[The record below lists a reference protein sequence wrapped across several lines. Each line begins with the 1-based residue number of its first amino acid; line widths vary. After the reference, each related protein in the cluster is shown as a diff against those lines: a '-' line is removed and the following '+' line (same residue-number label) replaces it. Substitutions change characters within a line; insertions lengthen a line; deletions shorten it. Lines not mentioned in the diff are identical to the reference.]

1 MSESARAAALAVALL
16 ALYLAASLARP
27 VLPVDETRYLA
38 VAWEMWQRGDLLV
51 PTLSGEPYSH
61 KPPLL
66 FWLVHAGWAAA
77 GVSSWWPRTLVAL
90 FALGSLGLLRP
101 LTRELF
107 PERTEAAGWAPLVL
121 ATSWPWA
128 YFSSAIMFDLVLSF
142 FVLLGALG
150 LVRAWRRGG
159 ASAWAV
165 YAVALGG
172 GLLTKGPVVLLHL
185 LPVAVLAPLWGRG
198 AGTLGWAWYGRLLL
212 GTLGGAAVA
221 LAWAVP
227 AGIAGGEAYRNAI
240 LWGQTAGRLSESFAH
255 REPWWFYLAA
265 LPVLTLP
272 WWGWPALWRGARGT
286 PFREAGVRFV
296 LVQGAS
302 ALLALSLVSGK
313 QEQYL
318 LPEVAVLA
326 ALGGRMLA
334 GRREPGGGRRG
345 VEGFALTSGVA
356 FAVLAVAA
364 VPVLGPAFDLGAV
377 SSTLRSL
384 EAQGVPLANEGKYHG
399 QFHFLGRLQRP
410 LEVVR
415 EDQIPDWLAGHP
427 SGRVVVY
434 FRGESYT
441 GPGRVEY
448 VQPYRGQNL
457 AVVAAP

>member
-1 MSESARAAALAVALL
+1 MSESARAAALAVGLL
-16 ALYLAASLARP
+16 ALYLAASLVRP

-38 VAWEMWQRGDLLV
+38 VTWEMWQSGDLLV
-51 PTLSGEPYSH
+51 PTLNGELYSH

-66 FWLVHAGWAAA
+66 FWLVYAGWAAT
-77 GVSSWWPRTLVAL
+77 GVSSWWPRVLVSL

-121 ATSWPWA
+121 AASWPWA

-150 LVRAWRRGG
+150 LVRAWRGGG
-159 ASAWAV
+159 ASAWVV

-172 GLLTKGPVVLLHL
+172 GFLTKGPVVLLHL
-185 LPVAVLAPLWGRG
+185 LPVAMLAPLWGRG
-198 AGTLGWAWYGRLLL
+198 SKTLGWAWYGRLLL
-212 GTLGGAAVA
+212 ASLGGAAVA
-221 LAWAVP
+221 FAWAIP
-227 AGIAGGEAYRNAI
+227 AGIVGGEAYRNAI

-255 REPWWFYLAA
+255 REPWWFYLVA

-272 WWGWPALWRGARGT
+272 WWGWPAFWRGARGMS
-286 PFREAGVRFV
+286 FREAGVRFV

-313 QEQYL
+313 QGQYL

-326 ALGGRMLA
+326 VLGGRMLA

-345 VEGFALTSGVA
+345 VERFALTSGAV
-356 FAVLAVAA
+356 FALLAVAA
-364 VPVLGPAFDLGAV
+364 VPVLGPAFELGAV
-377 SSTLRSL
+377 SSTLRAL
-384 EAQGVPLANEGKYHG
+384 EAQGVPLANAGKYHG

-415 EDQIPDWLAGHP
+415 EHQIADWLAGHP
-427 SGRVVVY
+427 SGRVMVY

-457 AVVAAP
+457 AVVAVP

>member
-356 FAVLAVAA
+356 VAVLAVAA